1 MSAQTKGTRVHLPL
15 TGGAPRIRG
24 PREREP
30 LTPRRALLG
39 ALRLVIPLAYVVGFY
54 ACTFYL
60 PTMVAAVV
68 MGVIVLV
75 SCAWFFVCMRVED
88 DRRAQHL
95 ALQGF
100 IIKVL
105 TLPLEILV
113 IMVYVTLM
121 ALSSY
126 EVESGLWFILIALLY
141 LGILGGSVH
150 VIGAAREA
158 RDAGLLP
165 RGWARAFT
173 ICAAVPVADLVA
185 GIFLWFALL
194 KRRLFD
200 EDEG

>member
-1 MSAQTKGTRVHLPL
+1 MGAKGTRVHLPL
-15 TGGAPRIRG
+15 TGGAPRV
-24 PREREP
+24 REPHDRAP
-30 LTPRRALLG
+30 LTPRDAVMA
-39 ALRLVIPLAYVVGFY
+39 ALRIVIPLAYVVGFY
-54 ACTFYL
+54 ACAFYL

-68 MGVIVLV
+68 MGVMVLV
-75 SCAWFFVCMRVED
+75 SCGWFFVCMRVED

-113 IMVYVTLM
+113 IMVYATLL
-121 ALSSY
+121 ALPSY
-126 EVESGLWFILIALLY
+126 EVEPGLWFILIALLY

-165 RGWARAFT
+165 RTWARVFT
-173 ICAAVPVADLVA
+173 VCAVIPVADLIA

-194 KRRLFD
+194 KHRLFD
-200 EDEG
+200 EE